1 MMNKNLWRGLLALVL
16 TALAC
21 QPVIAVG
28 GRELLIVFLLVVV
41 LLGPPV
47 YRLIRKIE
55 LRLRQTDKDKTSQAK

>member
-1 MMNKNLWRGLLALVL
+1 MNKNLWRGLLALML

-28 GRELLIVFLLVVV
+28 GREILVVFLLVAV

-47 YRLIRKIE
+47 YRFIRKIE
-55 LRLRQTDKDKTSQAK
+55 LKFRQTDKDKTSQTK